1 MLKVVT
7 IVFFLILGAA
17 LLLGL
22 GFPRIG
28 GTNYVAHGGFLPNG
42 WTGVA
47 LGVAMAVVSFLGV
60 EIGGGHSGEAQ
71 GPSQALPKAVGW
83 TLARLGR
90 FYCGGLVRGVCVHRS
105 FSS

>member
-47 LGVAMAVVSFLGV
+47 LGVAMAVFSYLGI
-60 EIGGGHSGEAQ
+60 EIVAVASGE
-71 GPSQALPKAVGW
+71 GEDPTRALPKALRW
-83 TLARLGR
+83 TFARLGI
-90 FYCGGLVRGVCVHRS
+90 FYICGVAVVGGG
-105 FSS
+105 